1 MATSSKARRSPCPT
15 DPVIELIKAS
25 PTPAEAKER
34 LIATAWESSAVEAM
48 VQRAGADSCRPEDLD
63 PQYGLREGKY
73 YLSPEQA
80 QAILELRLHRLTGL
94 EHEKLLAEYQEILT
108 QIGELIRILTSA
120 ERLMEVIREELEK
133 VKAEFGDARRTEIR
147 ASQEDLTIADLI
159 PEEERVVTISHGG
172 YAKSQPLA
180 AYQAQRRGGK
190 GKSATGVKDEDYI
203 EHLLVANSHATL
215 LLFSSKGKVYWLR
228 TFEIPEASRTA
239 RGRPLVNLLPLDEG
253 ERITAMLQVDLEA
266 LRQQAAE
273 QGEELD
279 DSDGAVIEGELV
291 EPEVADIAEEL
302 DGEVADDE
310 QDEPTGAY
318 IFMAT
323 AFGTVKKTPLVQFSK
338 PRSSGLIALKL
349 EEGDTLIA
357 AAITDGAKQVMLFSD
372 AGKVIRFKE
381 KHVRTMSRIARGV
394 RGMRLA
400 EGQRLISM
408 LIPEP
413 GAQILTASAR
423 GYGKRT
429 AMEEFPRRGRGGQ
442 GVIAMVINERNGQL
456 VGAIQVQDGE
466 EIMLISDQGTLVRT
480 RVDELRVM
488 GRNTQGV
495 ILIKLAS
502 DETLVGLER
511 VQEPSGVDEDELLD
525 GEGDDDAE
533 SSVAEE

>member
-1 MATSSKARRSPCPT
+1 M
-15 DPVIELIKAS
+15 
-25 PTPAEAKER
+25 
-34 LIATAWESSAVEAM
+34 
-48 VQRAGADSCRPEDLD
+48 
-63 PQYGLREGKY
+63 
-73 YLSPEQA
+73 
-80 QAILELRLHRLTGL
+80 
-94 EHEKLLAEYQEILT
+94 
-108 QIGELIRILTSA
+108 
-120 ERLMEVIREELEK
+120 
-133 VKAEFGDARRTEIR
+133 
-147 ASQEDLTIADLI
+147 
-159 PEEERVVTISHGG
+159 VTISHGG

-429 AMEEFPRRGRGGQ
+429 AMEEFPQRGRGGQ